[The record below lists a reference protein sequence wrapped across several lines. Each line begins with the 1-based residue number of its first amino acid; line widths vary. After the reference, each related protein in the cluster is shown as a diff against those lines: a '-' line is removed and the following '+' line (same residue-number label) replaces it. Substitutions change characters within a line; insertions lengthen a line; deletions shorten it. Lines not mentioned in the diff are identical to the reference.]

1 MEFKVKKADPL
12 KRKTPVLVVG
22 VFEDKLKGGFFKKLD
37 AALDGLLQQAI
48 RSGEFRGEFKETL
61 LLATAG
67 KISAQRILA
76 VGLGREGEADLDR
89 LRQGSAV
96 AAALL
101 QQRRLT
107 TLSTNLTQVRV
118 KGAAAAEVAQAVGEG
133 LLLAAYR
140 FDRYRT
146 EQRDKLPPVVSEVCC
161 LVDEA
166 AAVEAVEQGVAV
178 AQAVAAGVYLT
189 RDLVNEPGN
198 VKSPL
203 YLAAQAQA
211 LAKELGFACT
221 VLGREELERQG
232 FGALLG
238 VARGSEREPCLI
250 VLEYQGGK
258 KEQPPVALV
267 GKGVVFDAGGIS
279 LKPAEKMDEM
289 KMDMAG
295 AAAVLGTFKAAA
307 QARLPVNLVGVIPA
321 VENLPSGTAM
331 RPGDILTSLSGR
343 TIEVLNTDAEG
354 RLILA
359 DALTYVKGFK
369 PRAVIDLAT
378 LTGACIIALGHHAAA
393 VLGTGEKLIEDLL
406 AAGRASGE
414 KLWQLPLWEEYAGQI
429 KSEIADVKNLGGRP
443 AGTITAAAFLK
454 KFADDLNWAH
464 LDIAGTAWEEKG
476 EAWIPRGASGF
487 GVRLLMRFL
496 QAESGLK

>member
-1 MEFKVKKADPL
+1 MMEFKVKKADLL
-12 KRKTPVLVVG
+12 KRKAAVLVVG
-22 VFEDKLKGGFFKKLD
+22 VFEDKLKGGFLKKLD
-37 AALDGLLQQAI
+37 EALGGLLQQAI
-48 RSGEFRGEFKETL
+48 RAGEFRGEFKETL
-61 LLATAG
+61 LMSTAG
-67 KISAQRILA
+67 RLPAQRVLA
-76 VGLGREGEADLDR
+76 VGLGRATDCDLDR
-89 LRQGSAV
+89 LRKAAAV
-96 AAALL
+96 AAELL
-101 QQRRLT
+101 QRRRITELA
-107 TLSTNLTQVRV
+107 TNLVQVGV
-118 KGAAAAEVAQAVGEG
+118 KGAGHSDVAQAVTEG
-133 LLLAAYR
+133 FLLGAYR

-146 EQRDKLPPVVSEVCC
+146 EQRDKLPPALAEVCY
-161 LVDEA
+161 LVDESA
-166 AAVEAVEQGVAV
+166 AVSAVEAGVAV
-178 AQAVAAGVYLT
+178 ARAVGTGVYLA

-198 VKSPL
+198 VKSPR
-203 YLAAQAQA
+203 YLAEQAQA
-211 LAKELGFACT
+211 VAREQGFVCT
-221 VLGREELERQG
+221 LIEREELEKQG

-238 VARGSEREPCLI
+238 VARGSVREPCLI

-258 KEQPPVALV
+258 KEEKPVALV

-295 AAAVLGTFKAAA
+295 AAAVIGTFRAAA

-359 DALTYVKGFK
+359 DALTYVKRFE
-369 PRAVIDLAT
+369 PRVVVDLAT
-378 LTGACIIALGHHAAA
+378 LTGACVIALGHHAAA
-393 VLGTGEKLIEDLL
+393 VLGSDEKLIARLL
-406 AAGRASGE
+406 AAGRDSGE
-414 KLWQLPLWEEYAGQI
+414 KLWQLPLWDEYAAQI

-443 AGTITAAAFLK
+443 AGTITAAAFLH
-454 KFADDLNWAH
+454 KFADGLNWAH

-476 EAWIPRGASGF
+476 EPWVAKGASGF

-496 QAESGLK
+496 QKESEG